1 LQAPQRAAFP
11 RRGPRARV
19 LSARSRDGKGAA
31 MTIERQ
37 LAAIQKHLKTLK
49 TQATRPRAEA
59 RRRMKRLERR
69 TRVQLERAM
78 RRTEPRV
85 RQAVAQA
92 TLLSR
97 SFRVC
102 VRAGG
107 AAYLA
112 SR

>member
-1 LQAPQRAAFP
+1 
-11 RRGPRARV
+11 
-19 LSARSRDGKGAA
+19 

-49 TQATRPRAEA
+49 TQADRAQGQA

-78 RRTEPRV
+78 RRAEPRV

-97 SFRVC
+97 SFKVG
-102 VRAGG
+102 VRAGT
-107 AAYLA
+107 AAYRA
-112 SR
+112 ARAPKR

>member
-1 LQAPQRAAFP
+1 EAPQRTALP

-19 LSARSRDGKGAA
+19 LNARSRDGKGAA
-31 MTIERQ
+31 MTIEQQ

-49 TQATRPRAEA
+49 TQANRAQGQA

-85 RQAVAQA
+85 RHAGAQA
-92 TLLSR
+92 
-97 SFRVC
+97 
-102 VRAGG
+102 
-107 AAYLA
+107 AAPA
-112 SR
+112 RNFT

>member
-1 LQAPQRAAFP
+1 
-11 RRGPRARV
+11 
-19 LSARSRDGKGAA
+19 

-49 TQATRPRAEA
+49 TQANRAQGEA

-85 RQAVAQA
+85 RQAVTQA

-97 SFRVC
+97 SLKVG
-102 VRAGG
+102 VRAGA
-107 AAYLA
+107 AAYRA
-112 SR
+112 SRAPKR